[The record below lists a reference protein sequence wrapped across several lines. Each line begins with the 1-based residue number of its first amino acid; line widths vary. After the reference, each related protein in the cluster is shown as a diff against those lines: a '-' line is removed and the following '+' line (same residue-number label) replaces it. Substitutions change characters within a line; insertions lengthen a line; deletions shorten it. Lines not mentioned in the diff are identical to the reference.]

1 MTASVREVTEMK
13 YVALK
18 PCNFGRQFFI
28 GDNIPTEAIDHC
40 MVNSLVKRGAIAELP
55 DDAEIE
61 PDTEDDATA
70 SDDMADSGERPVPYT
85 KAELSRLSKA
95 ELVAEGEKLGLAF
108 GDKTTNKEI
117 IEAILKLQQ

>member
-1 MTASVREVTEMK
+1 MK

-28 GDNIPTEAIDHC
+28 GDNIPTEAIDPC
-40 MVNSLVKRGAIAELP
+40 MVNSL
-55 DDAEIE
+55 
-61 PDTEDDATA
+61 
-70 SDDMADSGERPVPYT
+70 
-85 KAELSRLSKA
+85 AELSRLSKA